1 MLVSLGYAAGSS
13 PYPKRPHRLRK
24 PSLKPLCGFVSV
36 FLSSSSFQLLH
47 DDDIHELPALSV
59 GHGIFTLYLAG
70 LQGCMRICVCTDLR
84 DYRISTSRVALTPIQ
99 PIITVRQLDKY
110 ELFPCYVIVLRILR
124 QLNGCET
131 ARIVHSM
138 KRGKGALYAG

>member
-59 GHGIFTLYLAG
+59 GHGISSLYLAG
-70 LQGCMRICVCTDLR
+70 FPTRKVARLHTDLR
-84 DYRISTSRVALTPIQ
+84 M
-99 PIITVRQLDKY
+99 
-110 ELFPCYVIVLRILR
+110 
-124 QLNGCET
+124 
-131 ARIVHSM
+131 H
-138 KRGKGALYAG
+138 